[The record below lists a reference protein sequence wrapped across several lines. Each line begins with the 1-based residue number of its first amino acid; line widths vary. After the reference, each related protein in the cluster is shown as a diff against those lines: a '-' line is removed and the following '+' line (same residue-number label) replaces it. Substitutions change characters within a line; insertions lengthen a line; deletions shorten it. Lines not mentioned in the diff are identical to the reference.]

1 MTDQK
6 VPYGKI
12 IAVVLAAVALK
23 QFYSAAGADELRWIL
38 ASTTFLV
45 ELATG
50 DNFTFES
57 GAGYINDA
65 HSFLIAPACAGVNF
79 LITAFLLLTFSRLA
93 RYRTAAARWLLI
105 PAAAVIAYATTVIA
119 NSFRISIALM
129 LRQTDNAPVWIA
141 PDQLHRLEG
150 IVVYFGFLVILF
162 IVSESLVSHHV
173 PHSTPSPSL
182 ARRTLPPLL
191 AYYAT
196 TIGVPI
202 VNGAFHRSLPTDE
215 FWEYAMFVLVVPVVL
230 LAPLFVL
237 RLSGPPASCPHSLR
251 SKLTR

>member
-1 MTDQK
+1 MTHQK
-6 VPYGKI
+6 VPLAKLI
-12 IAVVLAAVALK
+12 VVVLAAVALK
-23 QFYSAAGADELRWIL
+23 QFYSAAGADDLRWIL
-38 ASTTFLV
+38 APTTFLV

-50 DNFTFES
+50 DRFTFES

-93 RYRTAAARWLLI
+93 RYRTVPAGWLLI
-105 PAAAVIAYATTVIA
+105 PAAGVIAYATTVIA

-129 LRQTDNAPVWIA
+129 LRQTDNTPIWVA

-162 IVSESLVSHHV
+162 IVSETLVSRNV
-173 PHSTPSPSL
+173 SHSTPSPSM

-196 TIGVPI
+196 TIGVPF
-202 VNGAFHRSLPTDE
+202 VNGAFHGSLPTDE
-215 FWEYAMFVLVVPVVL
+215 FWEYAMFVLIVPAVL
-230 LAPLFVL
+230 LAPLALV
-237 RLSGPPASCPHSLR
+237 RLLDNSIAVIR
-251 SKLTR
+251 SRTS